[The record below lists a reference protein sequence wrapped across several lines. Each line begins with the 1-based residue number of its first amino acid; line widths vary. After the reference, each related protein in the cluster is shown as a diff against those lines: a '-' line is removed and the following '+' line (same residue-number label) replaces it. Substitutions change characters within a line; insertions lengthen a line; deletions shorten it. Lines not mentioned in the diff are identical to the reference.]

1 MKSLEEKRNELS
13 FKFTNDVQGVSQS
26 VLSPKGCY
34 EAGWDACAKEYQTQ
48 LQYEKDALEAMKEH
62 YERQLEIAKEAL
74 EFYGERNNWK
84 CFDSHSEVKDVITVS
99 DISAKNHITDSH
111 YMIASGG
118 NRARAALKEIK
129 SAGE

>member
-1 MKSLEEKRNELS
+1 MKALEEKRDKLIDKLCVS
-13 FKFTNDVQGVSQS
+13 SDVSMI
-26 VLSPKGCY
+26 KGFNL
-34 EAGWDACAKEYQTQ
+34 GWDACAKEYEQ
-48 LQYEKDALEAMKEH
+48 ENAEIKRK
-62 YERQLEIAKEAL
+62 LEIAKEAL

-99 DISAKNHITDSH
+99 DISAKNHIKDSH

-118 NRARAALKEIK
+118 NRARVALKEVE